1 MKYLAAYALAWLGGK
16 NNPSSADIQKIF
28 DAAEIDYNPKHIEEV
43 CEKLKD
49 SSLNEIVSSGIDKI
63 GSVSLSGGAAPAG
76 GEATAKQEAVE
87 EKPKEESEEE
97 DLGGAMDLFGGD
109 DDDW

>member
-63 GSVSLSGGAAPAG
+63 GSVSLSGGAAPTG
-76 GEATAKQEAVE
+76 GEATKEEVAE